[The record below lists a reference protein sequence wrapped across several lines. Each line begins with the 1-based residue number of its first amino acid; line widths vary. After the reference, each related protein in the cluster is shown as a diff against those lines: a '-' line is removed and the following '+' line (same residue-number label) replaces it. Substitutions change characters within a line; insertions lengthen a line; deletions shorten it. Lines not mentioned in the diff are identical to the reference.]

1 MTLMEILYTLV
12 IELPSNVKLKFI
24 SRTFGDIQDKII
36 GFQEDFSTEEI
47 RPHYSIDVNL
57 EESVEANPD
66 SHAARKKRVKA
77 RNGLRYNQVA
87 ALKRH
92 TGRGRPKGWKKGM
105 SFDEARGKPETDEE
119 ADSDP
124 FNT

>member
-1 MTLMEILYTLV
+1 MTLMEIIYTLI

-24 SRTFGDIQDKII
+24 SKTFGDIQDKII

-57 EESVEANPD
+57 EESVELDPD
-66 SHAARKKRVKA
+66 SHAARKKRVAA
-77 RNGLRYNQVA
+77 RNGLRHNQASAV
-87 ALKRH
+87 KKS
-92 TGRGRPKGWKKGM
+92 GRGRPKGWKKGM
-105 SFDEARGKPETDEE
+105 TYDQAREARQQNDEE